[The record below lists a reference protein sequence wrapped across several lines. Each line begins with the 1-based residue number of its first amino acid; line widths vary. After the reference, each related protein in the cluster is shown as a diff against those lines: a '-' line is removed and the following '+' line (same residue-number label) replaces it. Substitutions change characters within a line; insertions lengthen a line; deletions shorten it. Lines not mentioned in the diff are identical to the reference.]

1 MIPHKIK
8 SSTIIYVGSR
18 RKAKK
23 ISDFLIDQKI
33 NCFEKEK
40 QLVLTANGE
49 IIWVCNHRLSDNV
62 KITNKTESFLEL
74 SLAEI
79 FNNESNFKE
88 QFN

>member
-1 MIPHKIK
+1 MKH
-8 SSTIIYVGSR
+8 S
-18 RKAKK
+18 KK
-23 ISDFLIDQKI
+23 ISDFLIDEKI

-74 SLAEI
+74 SLVER
-79 FNNESNFKE
+79 FKNESNFKK